1 MGRAPFILILAVW
14 LQFLTQG
21 LHNLCSFLGDRRVF
35 VVMSWLWVGFWVR
48 AGYQKDQVMTGAWN
62 PRLLPPF
69 SWERRRARNR
79 VNDQLCLC
87 DETTIKITKV
97 WSLGNSRLVNTPLTR
112 KVMSSIS
119 RGTETPVL
127 WLFPDL
133 ELCISSSGCSS
144 VPFFILFNKLGNM
157 FLWVLWTAL
166 AN

>member
-35 VVMSWLWVGFWVR
+35 VLMSWLWVGFWVR

-133 ELCISSSGCSS
+133 ELCIYSSGCSS
-144 VPFFILFNKLGNM
+144 VHFITSFTRYSSQK
-157 FLWVLWTAL
+157 
-166 AN
+166 